1 MDRLDRLRTFIAVG
15 ETGSFALAAK
25 KLRLSAAA
33 VTRAIAALEQDLG
46 ATLFRRT
53 TRTVRLTDEGVQYL
67 DRCKH
72 LLEEWMDAE
81 QSVRGENGIP
91 RGNLVIT
98 APVCF
103 GRIHILPVIASFL
116 KQYQDINIRLL
127 LVDRLVRLVDEGIDI
142 AVRISD
148 LSDSALHAVKI
159 GQVRRIVVGA
169 PSYLA
174 VHGLPRSAVELTGHD
189 IIAFDNQSVH
199 DEWRFGEGPGHT
211 HRFEP
216 KLLVNTADAAIEAAI
231 AGIGLTRVISYQ
243 VSRPLADGTLV
254 EIPIPTNGADIPVS
268 LVFQGVRRRS
278 ANVRCF
284 LDHARAHFRNFP
296 IDDRAQVSPVAD

>member
-15 ETGSFALAAK
+15 ETGSFAAAAK
-25 KLRLSAAA
+25 KMRLSAAA

-46 ATLFRRT
+46 ASLFRRT

-67 DRCKH
+67 ERCKH
-72 LLEEWMDAE
+72 LLDEWIDAE
-81 QSVRGENGIP
+81 QSVRGENGNP

-103 GRIHILPVIASFL
+103 GRMHILPVIASFL
-116 KQYQDINIRLL
+116 KQYPDVNIRLL
-127 LVDRLVRLVDEGIDI
+127 LVDRLVRLADEGIDI

-148 LSDSALHAVKI
+148 LSDSALHAVRI
-159 GQVRRIVVGA
+159 GHVRRLVVAA
-169 PSYLA
+169 PGYIDA
-174 VHGLPRSAVELTGHD
+174 RGLPRTAVELTGHD

-211 HRFEP
+211 YRFEP
-216 KLLVNTADAAIEAAI
+216 KLLVNTADAAIEAAL

-243 VSRPLADGTLV
+243 VSRQLADGTLV
-254 EIPIPTNGADIPVS
+254 EVPIPSNGAEIPVS

-284 LDHARAHFRNFP
+284 LDHARAHFRNSP
-296 IDDRAQVSPVAD
+296 LEAAAPSSDLDD